1 MVLLAGDAGI
11 AATLQGDTAVV
22 HLDANLLAR
31 QAGQLRRHDEGVG
44 GFTEVHGW
52 RPALRAR
59 RQPLEAV
66 LDGQQVAQRV
76 PASKSHVS
84 DSSTSWGGPA
94 PALPAF
100 LMAVLPSSGSTP
112 ESTAHMADT
121 LLATRL
127 KRGMIIKLD
136 NELFRIH
143 DLMHVTPGN
152 LRGFVRV
159 KARNLRTQSMTEQKL
174 RSEDVIER
182 ATLDEKEMQYLY
194 SDGDGF
200 HFMDTESYEQTH
212 MSAETLGD
220 FVGFLKPEML
230 IRVEFYGA
238 EPVGIELPQAVDL
251 KVVETVPGIKGAT
264 ATNQLKPAT
273 LETGMVVQV
282 PPFIGEG
289 DVIRV
294 NTETG
299 EYLARA

>member
-1 MVLLAGDAGI
+1 
-11 AATLQGDTAVV
+11 
-22 HLDANLLAR
+22 
-31 QAGQLRRHDEGVG
+31 
-44 GFTEVHGW
+44 
-52 RPALRAR
+52 
-59 RQPLEAV
+59 
-66 LDGQQVAQRV
+66 
-76 PASKSHVS
+76 
-84 DSSTSWGGPA
+84 
-94 PALPAF
+94 
-100 LMAVLPSSGSTP
+100 
-112 ESTAHMADT
+112 MADT

-127 KRGMIIKLD
+127 KKGMIIKLD

-159 KARNLRTQSMTEQKL
+159 KARNLRTQTMSEQKL

-182 ATLDEKEMQYLY
+182 ATLDEKEMQFLY

-200 HFMDTESYEQTH
+200 HFMDTESYEQIH
-212 MSAETLGD
+212 MDNDTLGD
-220 FVGFLKPEML
+220 AVGYLKPEMT
-230 IRVEFYGA
+230 IRVEFYGS
-238 EPVGIELPQAVDL
+238 EPVGIELPQTVDL

-282 PPFIGEG
+282 PPFIDEG

-294 NTETG
+294 NTDTG

>member
-1 MVLLAGDAGI
+1 M
-11 AATLQGDTAVV
+11 
-22 HLDANLLAR
+22 AN
-31 QAGQLRRHDEGVG
+31 
-44 GFTEVHGW
+44 
-52 RPALRAR
+52 
-59 RQPLEAV
+59 
-66 LDGQQVAQRV
+66 
-76 PASKSHVS
+76 
-84 DSSTSWGGPA
+84 
-94 PALPAF
+94 
-100 LMAVLPSSGSTP
+100 
-112 ESTAHMADT
+112 T

-127 KRGMIIKLD
+127 KKGMIIKLD

-152 LRGFVRV
+152 LRGFVRL

-182 ATLDEKEMQYLY
+182 ATLDEREMQFLY

-200 HFMDTESYEQTH
+200 HFMDTESYEQIQ

-220 FVGFLKPEML
+220 AVGYLKAEST
-230 IRVEFYGA
+230 IKVEFYGA
-238 EPVGIELPQAVDL
+238 DPVGIELPPTVDL

-282 PPFIGEG
+282 PPFIDEG
-289 DVIRV
+289 DSVRI
-294 NTETG
+294 NTDTG

>member
-1 MVLLAGDAGI
+1 M
-11 AATLQGDTAVV
+11 
-22 HLDANLLAR
+22 AN
-31 QAGQLRRHDEGVG
+31 
-44 GFTEVHGW
+44 
-52 RPALRAR
+52 
-59 RQPLEAV
+59 
-66 LDGQQVAQRV
+66 
-76 PASKSHVS
+76 
-84 DSSTSWGGPA
+84 
-94 PALPAF
+94 
-100 LMAVLPSSGSTP
+100 
-112 ESTAHMADT
+112 T

-127 KRGMIIKLD
+127 KKGMIVKLD

-182 ATLDEKEMQYLY
+182 ATLDEKEMQFLY
-194 SDGDGF
+194 ADGDGF
-200 HFMDTESYEQTH
+200 HFMDTESYEQIH

-220 FVGFLKPEML
+220 AVGYLKAEST
-230 IRVEFYGA
+230 IKVEFYGA
-238 EPVGIELPQAVDL
+238 DPVGIELPPTVEL
-251 KVVETVPGIKGAT
+251 KVVDTVPGIKGAT

-282 PPFIGEG
+282 PPFIDEG
-289 DVIRV
+289 DSVRV